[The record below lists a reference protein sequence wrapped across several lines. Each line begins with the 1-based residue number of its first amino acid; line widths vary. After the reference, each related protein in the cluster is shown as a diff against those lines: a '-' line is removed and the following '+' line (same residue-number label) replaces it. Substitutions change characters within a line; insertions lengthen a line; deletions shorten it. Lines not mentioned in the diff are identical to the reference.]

1 MTVSLNILR
10 FPSFQ
15 SCAMLPDNIKMKYK
29 NELQQWYDA
38 AVANKYLDLDPTGKP
53 LYNAWELSQVERLID
68 YLDVVKTPHAFTAD
82 TSKLYNDFKQFY
94 LQYDRRRG
102 KNFRETFPQEYVDF
116 INSIPGDDPLA
127 GAPRQQE
134 EVSVPKLIPDEIMH
148 DIKTGGGYISDELKN
163 DST

>member
-1 MTVSLNILR
+1 MGN
-10 FPSFQ
+10 
-15 SCAMLPDNIKMKYK
+15 
-29 NELQQWYDA
+29 
-38 AVANKYLDLDPTGKP
+38 P
-53 LYNAWELSQVERLID
+53 LYNIWELSQVERLID

-116 INSIPGDDPLA
+116 INSIPGNDPVA
-127 GAPRQQE
+127 DAQKQRE
-134 EVSVPKLIPDEIMH
+134 EVSLPKLIPDEIMH

-163 DST
+163 GST